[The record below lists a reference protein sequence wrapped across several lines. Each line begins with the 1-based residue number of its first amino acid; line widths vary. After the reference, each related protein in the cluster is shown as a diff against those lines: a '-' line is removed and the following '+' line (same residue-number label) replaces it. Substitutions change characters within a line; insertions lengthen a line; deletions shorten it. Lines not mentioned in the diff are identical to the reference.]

1 MRKPGRSSCL
11 ARSSI
16 VHFTLMS
23 FEVTVLVNGF
33 AVKRITAVI
42 LVSVKLP
49 VGSPPLELEVC
60 VPPDGAD
67 ELELDDPPLET
78 YAVT

>member
-1 MRKPGRSSCL
+1 
-11 ARSSI
+11 
-16 VHFTLMS
+16 MS

>member
-1 MRKPGRSSCL
+1 
-11 ARSSI
+11 
-16 VHFTLMS
+16 MS

-42 LVSVKLP
+42 LVSGKLL
-49 VGSPPLELEVC
+49 VESPPLELEVC

-67 ELELDDPPLET
+67 ELELDDPPVDT
-78 YAVT
+78 

>member
-1 MRKPGRSSCL
+1 M
-11 ARSSI
+11 
-16 VHFTLMS
+16 
-23 FEVTVLVNGF
+23 TVFVNGF

-42 LVSVKLP
+42 LVSGKLP
-49 VGSPPLELEVC
+49 VGSPPLELELC
-60 VPPDGAD
+60 EPPDGAD